1 MTTDTNDEKSEKLVR
16 EYTDYR
22 RFMSYDIEITNK
34 NGDVSK
40 FSKINKEKSGG
51 ETQTPFYVIIA
62 ASFDQIIHGGFGKK
76 STGCIVMLD
85 EAFNNMD
92 ESHIDSMMKYFS
104 QLDIQPVIAVPTQ
117 RAKTIMPY
125 VDTTI
130 ALVKKNNRIIPR
142 PMIRK

>member
-1 MTTDTNDEKSEKLVR
+1 
-16 EYTDYR
+16 
-22 RFMSYDIEITNK
+22 
-34 NGDVSK
+34 
-40 FSKINKEKSGG
+40 
-51 ETQTPFYVIIA
+51 
-62 ASFDQIIHGGFGKK
+62 
-76 STGCIVMLD
+76 MLD

>member
-1 MTTDTNDEKSEKLVR
+1 MR
-16 EYTDYR
+16 QYTDYR
-22 RFMSYDIEITNK
+22 QFMSYDIKITNK
-34 NGDVSK
+34 HNETSY

-62 ASFDQIIHGGFGKK
+62 ASFDQIIHGGYGQ
-76 STGCIVMLD
+76 SSVGCIVILD

-92 ESHIDSMMKYFS
+92 ESHINSMMAYFL
-104 QLDIQPVIAVPTQ
+104 QLDIQPIIAVPPQ

-130 ALVKKNNRIIPR
+130 GLIKIKDRVIPR
-142 PMIRK
+142 QQIKV